1 MIVTSR
7 HTRSNVLQTNTA
19 VASLFRQPTGSVPG
33 LTCPLIKG
41 GASPEIRPWHAALVD
56 GFDGRGAVIT
66 GGASGIGFAT
76 AAELARRGSNVL
88 LADVDKLGLE
98 QAVAHLQ
105 SEGLEARG
113 VVCDVRHLD
122 EVVHLAD
129 EAFRLL
135 GHVDVVFSNAG
146 IVVAGPIAQMTHEDW
161 RWVIDIDL
169 WGSIHAVEAF
179 LPRLLEQGTGGHI
192 AFTASFAG
200 LVPNAGLGTY
210 GVAKYGVV
218 GLAETLAR
226 EVKDVGIGVSVL
238 CPMVIETKLVAN
250 SERIR
255 GADDEPSSTPEE
267 TGEVGGLP
275 VQDGGLGVDDVAR
288 LTADAI
294 LANRLYVLPHQ
305 AARASIRRRFERI
318 DRTFDE
324 QAAEGW
330 LH

>member
-1 MIVTSR
+1 MDT
-7 HTRSNVLQTNTA
+7 
-19 VASLFRQPTGSVPG
+19 F
-33 LTCPLIKG
+33 
-41 GASPEIRPWHAALVD
+41 E
-56 GFDGRGAVIT
+56 GRGTVIT
-66 GGASGIGFAT
+66 GGASGIGLAT
-76 AAELARRGSNVL
+76 ATEFARRGARVV
-88 LADVDKLGLE
+88 LADVDKPGLE
-98 QAVAHLQ
+98 HAVARLTA
-105 SEGLEARG
+105 EGFDVHG
-113 VVCDVRHLD
+113 VTCDVRHLD

-129 EAFRLL
+129 QAFRLL

-179 LPRLLEQGTGGHI
+179 LPRLVEQGTGGHI

-200 LVPNAGLGTY
+200 LVPNAGLGAY

-226 EVKDVGIGVSVL
+226 EVKDNGIGVSVL
-238 CPMVIETKLVAN
+238 CPMVVETKLVSN

-255 GADDEPSSTPEE
+255 GAGDGLASTPDV
-267 TGEVGGLP
+267 TGELGGLP
-275 VQDGGLGVDDVAR
+275 VQDDDLGVDHIAR

-294 LANRLYVLPHQ
+294 LADRLYILPHQ

-330 LH
+330 RH

>member
-1 MIVTSR
+1 M
-7 HTRSNVLQTNTA
+7 
-19 VASLFRQPTGSVPG
+19 
-33 LTCPLIKG
+33 
-41 GASPEIRPWHAALVD
+41 D
-56 GFDGRGAVIT
+56 GFEGRGAVIT
-66 GGASGIGFAT
+66 GGANGIGLAT
-76 AAELARRGSNVL
+76 AEEFARRGAKVV
-88 LADVDKLGLE
+88 LADVDQPGLD
-98 QAVAHLQ
+98 QAVARL
-105 SEGLEARG
+105 SAEGYEAHG
-113 VVCDVRHLD
+113 VICDVRHLE

-146 IVVAGPIAQMTHEDW
+146 IVLAGPIAEMTHDDW
-161 RWVIDIDL
+161 HWVIDIDL
-169 WGSIHAVEAF
+169 WGNIHAVEAF

-226 EVKDVGIGVSVL
+226 EVKNNGIGVSVL
-238 CPMVIETKLVAN
+238 CPMVIETKLVSN

-255 GADDEPSSTPEE
+255 GADCGLSSAPDVTGSLGSLPS
-267 TGEVGGLP
+267 
-275 VQDGGLGVDDVAR
+275 QDDTVGVDDVAR

-294 LANRLYVLPHQ
+294 LANRLYVLPHE
-305 AARASIRRRFERI
+305 AARASVRRRCERI

-324 QAAEGW
+324 QAGEGW
-330 LH
+330 RH

>member
-1 MIVTSR
+1 M
-7 HTRSNVLQTNTA
+7 
-19 VASLFRQPTGSVPG
+19 
-33 LTCPLIKG
+33 
-41 GASPEIRPWHAALVD
+41 D
-56 GFDGRGAVIT
+56 GFEGRGTVVT
-66 GGASGIGFAT
+66 GGASGIGLAT
-76 AAELARRGSNVL
+76 AAEFARRGASVV
-88 LADVDKLGLE
+88 LADVDKPGLE
-98 QAVAHLQ
+98 QAVARLRADGVDAH
-105 SEGLEARG
+105 G
-113 VVCDVRHLD
+113 VVCDVRNLD

-146 IVVAGPIAQMTHEDW
+146 IVVAGPIAQMTHDDW

-210 GVAKYGVV
+210 CVAKYGVV
-218 GLAETLAR
+218 ALAETLAR
-226 EVKDVGIGVSVL
+226 EVKDNGIGVSVL
-238 CPMVIETKLVAN
+238 CPMVVETKLISN

-255 GADDEPSSTPEE
+255 GADYGLASTPDV
-267 TGEVGGLP
+267 TGALGPLP
-275 VQDGGLGVDDVAR
+275 AQDDTLCVDDVAR

-294 LANRLYVLPHQ
+294 LADRLYILPHETS
-305 AARASIRRRFERI
+305 RASIRRRFERI
-318 DRTFDE
+318 DHTFDE

-330 LH
+330 SH

>member
-1 MIVTSR
+1 MTSLTPPLDR
-7 HTRSNVLQTNTA
+7 VIRSATMDD
-19 VASLFRQPTGSVPG
+19 F
-33 LTCPLIKG
+33 
-41 GASPEIRPWHAALVD
+41 E
-56 GFDGRGAVIT
+56 GRGAVIT
-66 GGASGIGFAT
+66 GGASGIGLAT
-76 AAELARRGSNVL
+76 ATEFGRRGARLVL
-88 LADVDKLGLE
+88 SDVDQPALD
-98 QAVAHLQ
+98 QAVNRLRGEGFDAH
-105 SEGLEARG
+105 G
-113 VVCDVRHLD
+113 VVCDVRNLD
-122 EVVHLAD
+122 EMVHLAD

-135 GHVDVVFSNAG
+135 GSVDVVFSNAG
-146 IVVAGPIAQMTHEDW
+146 IVVAGPIGQMNHEDW

-179 LPRLLEQGTGGHI
+179 VPRLIEQGSGGHI

-226 EVKDVGIGVSVL
+226 EVKANGIGVSVL
-238 CPMVIETKLVAN
+238 CPMVVETKLVSN

-255 GADDEPSSTPEE
+255 GADYGLSASPEGAFETLPTQDESVTA
-267 TGEVGGLP
+267 
-275 VQDGGLGVDDVAR
+275 DDVAR

-294 LANRLYVLPHQ
+294 LANRLYILPHG
-305 AARASIRRRFERI
+305 AARDSIRRRFERI

-330 LH
+330 TR

>member
-1 MIVTSR
+1 M
-7 HTRSNVLQTNTA
+7 
-19 VASLFRQPTGSVPG
+19 
-33 LTCPLIKG
+33 
-41 GASPEIRPWHAALVD
+41 D
-56 GFDGRGAVIT
+56 GFEGRGTVVT
-66 GGASGIGFAT
+66 GGASGIGL
-76 AAELARRGSNVL
+76 AAASEFARRGASVV
-88 LADVDKLGLE
+88 LADVDKPGLE
-98 QAVAHLQ
+98 RAVARLQ
-105 SEGLEARG
+105 ADGFDAHG
-113 VVCDVRHLD
+113 VICDVRHLD

-146 IVVAGPIAQMTHEDW
+146 IVVAGPIAQMTHDDW

-179 LPRLLEQGTGGHI
+179 LPRLLDQGTGGHI

-218 GLAETLAR
+218 GLAETLSR
-226 EVKDVGIGVSVL
+226 EVTDNGIGVSVL
-238 CPMVIETKLVAN
+238 CPMVIETKLVSN

-255 GADDEPSSTPEE
+255 GADCELPATPDV
-267 TGEVGGLP
+267 TGEFGPLP
-275 VQDGGLGVDDVAR
+275 TQDDSLGVDDVAR

-294 LANRLYVLPHQ
+294 LANRLYVLPHG
-305 AARASIRRRFERI
+305 AARASVRRRFERI

-330 LH
+330 RH

>member
-1 MIVTSR
+1 M
-7 HTRSNVLQTNTA
+7 
-19 VASLFRQPTGSVPG
+19 
-33 LTCPLIKG
+33 
-41 GASPEIRPWHAALVD
+41 D
-56 GFDGRGAVIT
+56 GFEGRGTVVT
-66 GGASGIGFAT
+66 GGASGIGLAT
-76 AAELARRGSNVL
+76 ATEFVRRGAHVVL
-88 LADVDKLGLE
+88 SDVDQPALE
-98 QAVAHLQ
+98 QAVNRLRAEGFDAH
-105 SEGLEARG
+105 G

-122 EVVHLAD
+122 EMVHLAD
-129 EAFRLL
+129 ESFRLL
-135 GHVDVVFSNAG
+135 GRVDVVFSNAG
-146 IVVAGPIAQMTHEDW
+146 IVVAGPIAQMTHDDW

-226 EVKDVGIGVSVL
+226 EVRDNGIGVSVL
-238 CPMVIETKLVAN
+238 CPMVVETKLVSN

-255 GADDEPSSTPEE
+255 GADYGLSSSPE
-267 TGEVGGLP
+267 TAAGTLP
-275 VQDGGLGVDDVAR
+275 TQDQSVGVDDVAR

-294 LANRLYVLPHQ
+294 LANRLYVLPHE

-318 DRTFDE
+318 DRTFSD

-330 LH
+330 SH